1 MSVRLQQPQEQ
12 RHPVLLLP
20 YLTPSSLKALYCSR
34 SCCSTIVS
42 ESDFEVAGSS
52 LLLSWTE
59 IVKHQELLSGLAFYK
74 TDIIVITVSQGL
86 RRGVGVLFQVFT
98 CCALMGLSGKL
109 WKQRLLN
116 FDCQLPRHLATRSN
130 PECLRVN
137 KRGRDVMGV
146 GWGSSK
152 RDSLGDGLIVFNV
165 MVAIE
170 ECTKAKAGLS
180 ARSSLETV
188 QGQEGL
194 VLTVTKDI
202 CSSMKVVFCQRFQHS
217 SMLL

>member
-1 MSVRLQQPQEQ
+1 
-12 RHPVLLLP
+12 
-20 YLTPSSLKALYCSR
+20 
-34 SCCSTIVS
+34 
-42 ESDFEVAGSS
+42 
-52 LLLSWTE
+52 
-59 IVKHQELLSGLAFYK
+59 
-74 TDIIVITVSQGL
+74 
-86 RRGVGVLFQVFT
+86 
-98 CCALMGLSGKL
+98 
-109 WKQRLLN
+109 
-116 FDCQLPRHLATRSN
+116 
-130 PECLRVN
+130 
-137 KRGRDVMGV
+137 MGV

-202 CSSMKVVFCQRFQHS
+202 CSSMKVDFCQRFQHS